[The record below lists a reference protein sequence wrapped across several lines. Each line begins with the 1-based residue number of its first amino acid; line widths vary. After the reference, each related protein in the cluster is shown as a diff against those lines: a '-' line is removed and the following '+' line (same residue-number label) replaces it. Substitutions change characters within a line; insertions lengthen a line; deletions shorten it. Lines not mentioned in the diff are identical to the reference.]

1 MQPKKTIETPDMFRS
16 RLDQIL
22 NNHHPLFILANQ
34 VDWTNLEK
42 KFGSSYVEEVGRP
55 GNPIRLMVGLHYLK
69 HAFNE
74 SDESVLDRFL
84 ENPYWQYFCGFEY
97 FQHKLPIDSSSLT
110 RFRKRIGVSGTE
122 SLFKE
127 LLNTAKRSGHLTK
140 RHLDKVNVDTTVQE
154 KAIAFPTDARL
165 YFTMREHL
173 VRAAQSR
180 GIHLRQ
186 SYKRVAKKTLSRQG
200 RYSHARQM
208 KRSKKMTKR
217 LKTMLGCVY
226 RDILRKMENPETE
239 LQELLKLAERLLKQ
253 QKPDKNKLYS
263 IHEPEVE
270 CISKGKVHKRY
281 EFGNKVGFVTTS
293 RDNWI
298 VGIKSFHG
306 NPYDGH
312 TLSACLDQVKG
323 LTGWQSKEAYVDL
336 GYRGHG
342 YTGETKVNIVNYR
355 TIKKLTRT
363 ARKWFKR
370 RNAIEPIIGHVKL
383 DNRMSK
389 NYLKGTDGDHINAF
403 LGGCGFTMRKLIA
416 VFFLPHFLWQ
426 LICEKINQFRKQ
438 RKLYLK
444 VNIVINCLL

>member
-1 MQPKKTIETPDMFRS
+1 MQPKKTIETPDMFRY

-22 NNHHPLFILANQ
+22 NKHHPLFLLANQ
-34 VDWTNLEK
+34 IDWSNLEQR
-42 KFGSSYVEEVGRP
+42 FGSTYVEAVGRP

-69 HAFNE
+69 HSFNE

-84 ENPYWQYFCGFEY
+84 ENPYWQYFCGFDY
-97 FQHKLPIDSSSLT
+97 FQHELPIDTSSLT
-110 RFRKRIGVSGTE
+110 RFRKRIGISGTE
-122 SLFKE
+122 LLFKE
-127 LLNTAKRSGHLTK
+127 LLNTAKRSGHLTR
-140 RHLDKVNVDTTVQE
+140 RHLEKVNVDTTVQE

-165 YFTMREHL
+165 YFKMRASL
-173 VRAAQSR
+173 VRAAQAR

-186 SYKRVAKKTLSRQG
+186 NYKRVAKKALAKQG

-208 KRSKKMTKR
+208 KRSKKMTKK

-226 RDILRKMENPETE
+226 RDILRKVENPDTD
-239 LQELLKLAERLLKQ
+239 LQDLLNLADRLLKQ
-253 QKPDKNKLYS
+253 QRYDKNKLYS

-293 RDNWI
+293 RGNWI
-298 VGIKSFHG
+298 VGVKSFHG

-312 TLSACLDQVKG
+312 TLSDSLDQVKQ
-323 LTGWQSKEAYVDL
+323 LTDWQPKEAYGDL

-342 YTGETKVNIVNYR
+342 YKGETKVKIVNYR

-370 RNAIEPIIGHVKL
+370 RAAIEPIIGHVKS

-389 NYLKGTDGDHINAF
+389 NYLKGVVGDDMNAI
-403 LGGCGFTMRKLIA
+403 LSGCGFTMRKLIT
-416 VFFLPHFLWQ
+416 VLFLPYFIWQ
-426 LICEKINQFRKQ
+426 MICEIIIFFRKNN
-438 RKLYLK
+438 KFNVAFMNL
-444 VNIVINCLL
+444 

>member
-1 MQPKKTIETPDMFRS
+1 MQPKKTIESPDMFRS

-22 NNHHPLFILANQ
+22 NKHHSLFHLADQ
-34 VDWTNLEK
+34 IDWSYLEK
-42 KFGSSYVEEVGRP
+42 KFGSTYVEAVGRP

-69 HAFNE
+69 HTFNE
-74 SDESVLDRFL
+74 SDESVLERFL

-97 FQHKLPIDSSSLT
+97 FQHDLPIDTSSLT
-110 RFRKRIGVSGTE
+110 RFRKRIGVSGSE

-127 LLNTAKRSGHLTK
+127 LLHTAKRSGHLTK
-140 RHLDKVNVDTTVQE
+140 RHLEKVNVDTTVQE

-165 YFTMREHL
+165 YFKMRASL
-173 VRAAQSR
+173 VRAAKAR

-186 SYKRVAKKTLSRQG
+186 SYKRVAKKALARQG

-208 KRSKKMTKR
+208 KRSNKMTKK

-226 RDILRKMENPETE
+226 RDILRKVENPDTE
-239 LQELLKLAERLLKQ
+239 LQELLNLADRLLKQ
-253 QKPDKNKLYS
+253 QRYDKNKLYS

-293 RDNWI
+293 RGNWI
-298 VGIKSFHG
+298 VGVKSFHG

-312 TLSACLDQVKG
+312 TLSDSLDQVKD
-323 LTGWQSKEAYVDL
+323 LTGWQPQEAYGDL

-342 YTGETKVNIVNYR
+342 YKGETKVKIVNYR
-355 TIKKLTRT
+355 NIKKLTRT

-370 RNAIEPIIGHVKL
+370 RAAIEPIIGHVKS

-389 NYLKGTDGDHINAF
+389 NYLKGVDGDDMNA
-403 LGGCGFTMRKLIA
+403 LLSGCGFTMRKLIT
-416 VFFLPHFLWQ
+416 VFFLPDFLWQ
-426 LICEKINQFRKQ
+426 LIYEKIYFPRIKC
-438 RKLYLK
+438 KFDVV
-444 VNIVINCLL
+444 VNYH

>member
-1 MQPKKTIETPDMFRS
+1 MQPKKTIETPDMFRY
-16 RLDQIL
+16 RLDHIL
-22 NNHHPLFILANQ
+22 NQHHPLFRLANQ
-34 VDWTNLEK
+34 INWSNLEK
-42 KFGSSYVEEVGRP
+42 KFGSTYVESVGRP

-69 HAFNE
+69 HSFNE
-74 SDESVLDRFL
+74 SDESVLARFL
-84 ENPYWQYFCGFEY
+84 ENPYWQYFCGFDY
-97 FQHKLPIDSSSLT
+97 FQHKLPIDTSSLT

-165 YFTMREHL
+165 YFKMRVSL
-173 VRAAQSR
+173 VRVAQAR

-186 SYKRVAKKTLSRQG
+186 SYKRVAKKALAKQG

-208 KRSKKMTKR
+208 KRSNKMTKK

-226 RDILRKMENPETE
+226 RDILRKVENPDTE
-239 LQELLKLAERLLKQ
+239 LQDLLNLADRLLKQ
-253 QKPDKNKLYS
+253 QRHDKNKLYS

-281 EFGNKVGFVTTS
+281 EFGNKVGFATTS
-293 RDNWI
+293 LGNWI
-298 VGIKSFHG
+298 VGVKSFHG

-312 TLSACLDQVKG
+312 TLSDCLDQVND
-323 LTGWQSKEAYVDL
+323 LTGWQPKEVYGDL

-342 YTGETKVNIVNYR
+342 YKGETNVKIVNYR

-363 ARKWFKR
+363 ARKWFR
-370 RNAIEPIIGHVKL
+370 RRAAIEPIIGHVKS

-389 NYLKGTDGDHINAF
+389 NYLKGVDGDDMNAI
-403 LGGCGFTMRKLIA
+403 LSGCGFTMRKLIA
-416 VFFLPHFLWQ
+416 VFFLPYLLWQ
-426 LICEKINQFRKQ
+426 LFCEIIIFFRNNH
-438 RKLYLK
+438 KLNGAFRNL
-444 VNIVINCLL
+444 